1 MHCDRYRNFD
11 ELAASED
18 ASAFRIDAK
27 NRNSSICVLAP
38 HGGKIEPGTSDLA
51 RAVAG
56 SHLSYYLFGGRK
68 PKDNRDLHVTSSNFN
83 EPQAIAIVESSDV
96 ALAMHGCEGDDE
108 VIYLGGRHEK
118 LAANI
123 AKALSNRGFSVGTH
137 KNPALQGTAEKN
149 ICNRAKLGMG
159 VQFEITRALRVR
171 LTDKT
176 GQSTTPSLDDFV
188 DAINEGLS
196 Q

>member
-1 MHCDRYRNFD
+1 MHSDRYKNFD
-11 ELAASED
+11 ELAESED
-18 ASAFRIDAK
+18 ASAFRIEAEK
-27 NRNSSICVLAP
+27 RNSSISVLAP
-38 HGGKIEPGTSDLA
+38 HGGKIEVGTSELV

-56 SHLSYYLFGGRK
+56 NRLSYYLFEGQK
-68 PKDNRDLHVTSSNFN
+68 PKGNRELHVTSANFN
-83 EPQAIAIVESSDV
+83 EPQAVGVVESSDV

-108 VIYLGGRHEK
+108 MIYLGGRHEK
-118 LAANI
+118 LAASI
-123 AKALSNRGFSVGTH
+123 AKALSNRGFLVATH
-137 KNPALQGTAEKN
+137 KNPALQGLDRSN

-171 LTDKT
+171 LTDKKGQLT
-176 GQSTTPSLDDFV
+176 GPSLKDFV

>member
-1 MHCDRYRNFD
+1 MHSDRYKNFD
-11 ELAASED
+11 ELAGSED
-18 ASAFRIDAK
+18 ANAFRIEAEK
-27 NRNSSICVLAP
+27 RNSSICVLAP
-38 HGGKIEPGTSDLA
+38 HGGKIEVGTSELA

-56 SHLSYYLFGGRK
+56 NRLSYYLFEGRK
-68 PKDNRDLHVTSSNFN
+68 PKGNRDLHVTSANFN
-83 EPQAIAIVESSDV
+83 EPPAVAVVESSDV

-118 LAANI
+118 LAASI

-137 KNPALQGTAEKN
+137 KNPALQGIDRSN

-171 LTDKT
+171 LTDKKGHLT
-176 GQSTTPSLDDFV
+176 GPSLKDFV
-188 DAINEGLS
+188 DAINEGMS

>member
-1 MHCDRYRNFD
+1 MHSDRYKNFD
-11 ELAASED
+11 ELVGSED
-18 ASAFRIDAK
+18 ESAFRIEAEK
-27 NRNSSICVLAP
+27 RHSSICVLAP
-38 HGGKIEPGTSDLA
+38 HGGKIEVGTSDLA

-56 SHLSYYLFGGRK
+56 DRLSYYLFEGRK
-68 PKDNRDLHVTSSNFN
+68 PKGNRDLHVTSANFN
-83 EPQAIAIVESSDV
+83 EPQAVAVVESSDV

-108 VIYLGGRHEK
+108 MIYLGGRHVK
-118 LAANI
+118 LAASI

-137 KNPALQGTAEKN
+137 KNPALQGIDRSN

-171 LTDKT
+171 LTDKKGQLT
-176 GQSTTPSLDDFV
+176 GPSLKDFV
-188 DAINEGLS
+188 DAINKGLS